1 MTAAIAEIAAII
13 IEWLASDLCHDLD
26 VAGLVEGLG
35 IRLTNAGVHLDRLAL
50 HLLTIDPEILGRVI
64 AWAPGE
70 AVETV
75 ARRHGFEATALG
87 RTNPVSHV
95 LQTGVWLTIRSDQ
108 PDADRWPVHDIYAG
122 RNLIERIFVPL
133 VSGSAWLGAISFSTC
148 EPRGFSPEHR
158 DLFRRIVPALRNAA
172 ELKVL
177 QERGVNLL
185 DTYIGTETGRRILAG
200 HIRRGDVETIEAA
213 LMICDL
219 RDFTG
224 LSNRLPSDRVLHL
237 LNSYFDRILPAIT
250 ENGGEV
256 LKFVGDAVLA
266 FFRVDDDPSH
276 SCQAALQAARS
287 SLQRLADLDEPDA
300 ELSAGIALHYG
311 AASYGNI
318 GSGHR
323 LDFTVI
329 GRDVNLTSRIQTVC
343 GATGQPLL
351 MSERFTELLPETAT
365 RSVGFH
371 DLKGFTEKIELFT
384 LQDSDAAATDALP
397 AARLSA

>member
-1 MTAAIAEIAAII
+1 MSASIAETAATI
-13 IEWLASDLCHDLD
+13 IEWLASDACHDLD
-26 VAGLVEGLG
+26 VAGLVKGLG
-35 IRLTNAGVHLDRLAL
+35 VRLANAGPHLDRLVL

-70 AVETV
+70 PVEVVT
-75 ARRHGFEATALG
+75 RRHGFEETILG
-87 RTNPVSHV
+87 RTNPVRHV
-95 LQTGVWLTIRSDQ
+95 LKTKVWLTIRSDQ
-108 PDADRWPVHDIYAG
+108 PGADQWPVHDVYAN

-133 VSGSAWLGAISFSTC
+133 VSGSTFLGAVSFSTC
-148 EPRGFSPEHR
+148 EQRGFSPEYR

-177 QERGVNLL
+177 QELGTNLL

-237 LNSYFDRILPAIT
+237 LNSYFDSVLPAIR

-266 FFRVDDDPSH
+266 FFRLDDPPR
-276 SCQAALQAARS
+276 SCQAALRAARS
-287 SLQRLADLDEPDA
+287 ALVRLRDLQEPDA
-300 ELSAGIALHYG
+300 ELTAGIALHYG

-329 GRDVNLTSRIQTVC
+329 GRDVNLTSRIQAVC
-343 GATGQPLL
+343 GATGQALL
-351 MSERFTELLPETAT
+351 MSERFAALLPGTGV
-365 RSVGFH
+365 RSVGAH
-371 DLKGFTEKIELFT
+371 PLKGFREKIELFT
-384 LQDSDAAATDALP
+384 LADRAEATDLP
-397 AARLSA
+397 SPRLRSA